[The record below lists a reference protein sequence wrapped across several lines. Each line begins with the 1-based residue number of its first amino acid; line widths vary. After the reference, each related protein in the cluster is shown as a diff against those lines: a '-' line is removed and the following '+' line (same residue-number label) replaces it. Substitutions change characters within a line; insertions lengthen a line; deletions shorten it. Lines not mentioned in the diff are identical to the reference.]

1 MRKLNLL
8 LNLLMFVASVFVG
21 GGAIM
26 AASVITPIAEG
37 GATISEGTGTPPEGA
52 FSKGAGEEASP
63 ELFMAA
69 VDQRVTKISQ
79 MRTPIDQISRRT
91 GRVVKYDSAEVK
103 YYKVGNRPVEGEV
116 KTAISLSTS
125 ADRFALDLVD
135 SSMLDIS
142 DTVRF
147 KGINGYKSDG
157 TTVDTG
163 VDFVALVIEI
173 DSNGKRVCQPING
186 GADQI
191 GYPAIAEG
199 TKVLR
204 MGRAGA
210 EFDVKTAVFSNVP
223 RPETQYCQ
231 KFMMQVEES
240 TWAKMTKK
248 EVEWNF
254 TDLERDGIE
263 DMKIGMEGS
272 FMFGQRRK
280 FKHAIS
286 KDLVYTTG
294 GIYYMVG
301 KKIDLGTLDATTGN
315 VVITDDDLVDI
326 TKILFT
332 GPGSGNRRKVGFAGK
347 DALAALSKVKSDN
360 KRIDR
365 PSVEIWDLKFK
376 SFETEFGE
384 ILTMYSEMMDI
395 QGKSDEVLVLD
406 PEYMT
411 KGLFKGWSRKA
422 YNLKD
427 LMIRDTNAVVL
438 AEECCLYLTN
448 PNAHAILKLVDGPV
462 SVEGVELNKSTL
474 SVKVGATDATLV
486 ASISPVNATNK
497 GVTWS
502 SATEAVATV
511 SSAGVV
517 TGVTEGT
524 AVITVT
530 TVDGSKTDSCTVTVT
545 AASDGD

>member
-37 GATISEGTGTPPEGA
+37 GATISEGTGTAPEGA

-63 ELFMAA
+63 DLFMAA
-69 VDQRVTKISQ
+69 VDQRVTRISQ
-79 MRTPIDQISRRT
+79 MRTPIDQISRKT
-91 GRVVKYDSAEVK
+91 KRVVNADSAEVK

-116 KTAISLSTS
+116 KTAISISSS

-163 VDFVALVIEI
+163 VDFVALVIAI
-173 DSNGKRVCQPING
+173 DSNGNRVCQPVNG
-186 GADQI
+186 GEDQV
-191 GYPAIAEG
+191 GYPAIAKG

-204 MGRAGA
+204 MGKAGA
-210 EFDVKTAVFSNVP
+210 EFDVKTSVFSNVP
-223 RPETQYCQ
+223 RPDTQYCQ

-272 FMFGQRRK
+272 FMFGQKRK

-301 KKIDLGTLDATTGN
+301 KKIDLGTMDATNN

-332 GPGSGNRRKVGFAGK
+332 GPGSGNRMKVGFAGK

-384 ILTMYSEMMDI
+384 LLVMYSEMMDI

-422 YNLKD
+422 YNMKD

-438 AEECCLYLTN
+438 TEECCLYLTN
-448 PNAHAILKLVDGPV
+448 PNAHAILKLVDGPI

-474 SVKVGATDATLV
+474 SVAVDATDATLV

-497 GVTWS
+497 AVTWA
-502 SATEAVATV
+502 SATPAVATV
-511 SSAGVV
+511 SAAGVV

-530 TVDGSKTDSCTVTVT
+530 TADKSETDTCTVTVT
-545 AASDGD
+545 AAAGS

>member
-37 GATISEGTGTPPEGA
+37 GATISEGTGTAPEGA

-63 ELFMAA
+63 DLFMAA
-69 VDQRVTKISQ
+69 VDQRVTRISQ
-79 MRTPIDQISRRT
+79 MRTPIDQISRKT
-91 GRVVKYDSAEVK
+91 KRVVNADSAEVK

-116 KTAISLSTS
+116 KTAISISSS

-163 VDFVALVIEI
+163 VDFVALVIAI
-173 DSNGKRVCQPING
+173 DSNGNRVCQPING
-186 GADQI
+186 GEDQV
-191 GYPAIAEG
+191 GYPAIAKG

-204 MGRAGA
+204 MGKAGA
-210 EFDVKTAVFSNVP
+210 EFDVKTSVFSNVP
-223 RPETQYCQ
+223 RPDTQYCQ

-272 FMFGQRRK
+272 FMFGQKRK

-301 KKIDLGTLDATTGN
+301 KKIDLGTMDATNN

-332 GPGSGNRRKVGFAGK
+332 GPGSGNRMKVGFAGK

-384 ILTMYSEMMDI
+384 LLVMYSEMMDI

-422 YNLKD
+422 YNMKD

-438 AEECCLYLTN
+438 TEECCLYLTN
-448 PNAHAILKLVDGPV
+448 PNAHAILKLVDGPI

-474 SVKVGATDATLV
+474 SVAVDATDATLV

-497 GVTWS
+497 AVTWA
-502 SATEAVATV
+502 SATPAVATV
-511 SSAGVV
+511 SAAGVV

-530 TVDGSKTDSCTVTVT
+530 TADKSETDTCTVTVT
-545 AASDGD
+545 AAAGS